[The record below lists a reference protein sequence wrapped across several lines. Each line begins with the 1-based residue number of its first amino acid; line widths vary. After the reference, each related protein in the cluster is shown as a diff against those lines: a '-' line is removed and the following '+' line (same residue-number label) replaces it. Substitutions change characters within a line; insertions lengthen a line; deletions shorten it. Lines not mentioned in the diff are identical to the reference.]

1 MYNYTVLSRELQQ
14 KQFRTNAHLF
24 LNIFYL
30 KTKERTDGEPIGL
43 KDELY
48 VIRELLFLRK
58 MTSFL
63 FPYMSVKVNTQLF
76 KVLLFLVIQ
85 FHRYLTRDGTVSGH
99 KLFVIPISVEP
110 IFLPS
115 KNSFHTASN
124 ISKPFITIIYHCSS
138 SIFSNES
145 LKKEGKLGHE

>member
-1 MYNYTVLSRELQQ
+1 M
-14 KQFRTNAHLF
+14 
-24 LNIFYL
+24 
-30 KTKERTDGEPIGL
+30 GL

-76 KVLLFLVIQ
+76 KVPFSCYQQNIQ
-85 FHRYLTRDGTVSGH
+85 FYRYLTRDGTVSGY

-110 IFLPS
+110 IFLSS
-115 KNSFHTASN
+115 KNSFHKATN
-124 ISKPFITIIYHCSS
+124 LSKPLITIIYHCSS

-145 LKKEGKLGHE
+145 FKKEGKLGHE